1 MERTKIKELLRALL
15 QRASVFDSFSLKCV
29 AILCMAADHTGRI
42 LFPGEENLIRIGR
55 LAFPIF
61 AFLLAEGFFHTRD
74 RYRYLARLGIFA
86 LLSEIPFDLAFFQ
99 TVWYPQRQN
108 VFFTLFISVALM
120 AVLERSREWPERILE
135 IFIAM
140 WFAEALGA
148 DYGFRGVL
156 LVLIFYIGR
165 ARPWAGLALAGA
177 WNFLWQSAVQRFGAL
192 AVIPIGLYNGKKG
205 RSLKYFFYVFYPAHL
220 LLLCM
225 LRDLR

>member
-1 MERTKIKELLRALL
+1 MLVSE
-15 QRASVFDSFSLKCV
+15 
-29 AILCMAADHTGRI
+29 AA
-42 LFPGEENLIRIGR
+42 EC
-55 LAFPIF
+55 
-61 AFLLAEGFFHTRD
+61 
-74 RYRYLARLGIFA
+74 
-86 LLSEIPFDLAFFQ
+86 
-99 TVWYPQRQN
+99 
-108 VFFTLFISVALM
+108 FFTLFISVALM

-140 WFAEALGA
+140 WAAEALGT

-156 LVLIFYIGR
+156 LVLVFYVGR
-165 ARPWAGLALAGA
+165 MRPFAGLALAGL
-177 WNFLWQSAVQRFGAL
+177 WNFLWQSSVQRFGAL

>member
-1 MERTKIKELLRALL
+1 MEGTKAGELLR
-15 QRASVFDSFSLKCV
+15 RASVFDSFSLKSI
-29 AILCMAADHTGRI
+29 AILCMAVDHTGRI
-42 LFPGEENLIRIGR
+42 LFPGEESWTCVGR

-61 AFLLAEGFFHTRD
+61 AFLLTEGFFHTRD
-74 RYRYLARLGIFA
+74 IYRYLVRLGIFA
-86 LLSEIPFDLAFFQ
+86 VLSEIPFD
-99 TVWYPQRQN
+99 
-108 VFFTLFISVALM
+108 LFISVALM

-140 WFAEALGA
+140 WAAEALGT

-156 LVLIFYIGR
+156 LVLVFYVGR
-165 ARPWAGLALAGA
+165 MRPFAGLALAGL
-177 WNFLWQSAVQRFGAL
+177 WNFLWQSSVQRFGAL

-220 LLLCM
+220 LLLCL

>member
-1 MERTKIKELLRALL
+1 MEGTKAGELLR
-15 QRASVFDSFSLKCV
+15 RASVFDSFSLKSI
-29 AILCMAADHTGRI
+29 AILCMAADHTGRV
-42 LFPGEENLIRIGR
+42 LFPGEESWICVGR

-61 AFLLAEGFFHTRD
+61 AFLLTEGFFHTRD
-74 RYRYLARLGIFA
+74 IYRYLVRLGIFA
-86 LLSEIPFDLAFFQ
+86 VLSEIPFYLAFFQ
-99 TVWYPQRQN
+99 TCWYPRRQN

-135 IFIAM
+135 IYIAM
-140 WFAEALGA
+140 WAAEALGT

-156 LVLIFYIGR
+156 LVLVFYVGR
-165 ARPWAGLALAGA
+165 MRPFAGLALAGL
-177 WNFLWQSAVQRFGAL
+177 WNFLWQSSVQRFGAL

>member
-1 MERTKIKELLRALL
+1 MEGTKAGELLR
-15 QRASVFDSFSLKCV
+15 RASVFDSFSLKSI
-29 AILCMAADHTGRI
+29 AILCMAVDHTGRI
-42 LFPGEENLIRIGR
+42 LFPGEESWTCVGR

-61 AFLLAEGFFHTRD
+61 AFLLTEGFFHTRD
-74 RYRYLARLGIFA
+74 IYRYLVRLGIFA
-86 LLSEIPFDLAFFQ
+86 ILSEIPFDLAFFQ
-99 TVWYPQRQN
+99 TCWYPQRQT

-120 AVLERSREWPERILE
+120 AVLET
-135 IFIAM
+135 
-140 WFAEALGA
+140 

-156 LVLIFYIGR
+156 LVLVFYVGR
-165 ARPWAGLALAGA
+165 MRPFAGLALAGL
-177 WNFLWQSAVQRFGAL
+177 WNFLWQSSVQRFGAL